1 MIMLLRKINLTNFF
15 AVLLIGGLS
24 LGIVSNVIFPKNPK
38 LSYLVL
44 AVAAVLWFIKPYFKR
59 FADRLSPRTMKWA
72 FIGNMGAI
80 LVIQLLILHFLP
92 ATVYHD
98 PYRVLNQA
106 ELLSRGHLNWTHS
119 IYFYRSPNNVPLAIL
134 MSYWIK
140 LFMLVHI
147 STFVAVHLLSLLLLD
162 GFIALIISLVRQFTT
177 RNGSALATMAF
188 FVFSSFAYTYY
199 LQVFYSDLPILLTL
213 ALVFYTLAH
222 WSHMT
227 TLRKSLMGTVIL
239 LAVMLGQI
247 VKPNLIIL
255 AVAIVIVGIWLF
267 IHQSPKFVKLLVPFI
282 LMLGG
287 FSASVPVT
295 HAMES
300 ADHFSVSTKYQIPTM
315 HWIEMGYN
323 PNSYGRING
332 SDVKRLDAL
341 PTKAARQTYLNKAL
355 PARLK
360 KLGAFGIVKQWA
372 VKLAILLNV
381 GNVQGAYT
389 GGFIQAPASY
399 QKVEAPIKTMSSALM
414 RASIILLYVEVLF
427 SSVALI
433 RRQTC
438 MPNTAFVLALVTA
451 VGYLAFHTL
460 MWETESRYG
469 QALMPMLF
477 LLSTIDRPAIK
488 SLTPKTPRF
497 RVFNTLA
504 FLLVVAAAY
513 VTSPLYLIDHS
524 QLVSGQLS
532 QLSIQYKAKLIT
544 VAPHKAVT
552 QEIQLNHTATYLIV
566 STAPQAHLM
575 GQLTSLSTHHAYKL
589 TAGPKSLLLHCV
601 LTKGNYFIKISNQTT
616 TTQKMQVSKM
626 YDYKLAPYPAN
637 LNQHPHPTW
646 SLIYRAGRTVKI

>member
-1 MIMLLRKINLTNFF
+1 MLLRKINLTNFF
-15 AVLLIGGLS
+15 AVLLIGGLG

-44 AVAAVLWFIKPYFKR
+44 AVAALLWFIKPYFKR

-72 FIGNMGAI
+72 FVGSMGAI

-106 ELLSRGHLNWTHS
+106 ELLSRGHLDWTRS

-140 LFMLVHI
+140 LFALVHI

-177 RNGSALATMAF
+177 RNGSALATMVF

-222 WSHMT
+222 WPHMT
-227 TLRKSLMGTVIL
+227 TLKKTLMGVAIF

-247 VKPNLIIL
+247 VKPNLIVL

-267 IHQSPKFVKLLVPFI
+267 IRQRSQFVKLLVPFI

-287 FSASVPVT
+287 FAASVPVT
-295 HAMES
+295 HAMET

-332 SDVKRLDAL
+332 ADVKKLDAL
-341 PTKAARQTYLNKAL
+341 PTKAARQSYLNKAL

-360 KLGAFGIVKQWA
+360 KLGIFGIVKQWG
-372 VKLAILLNV
+372 VKLGILLNV
-381 GNVQGAYT
+381 GNVQSAYT

-414 RASIILLYVEVLF
+414 RASIILLYVEALF

-433 RRQTC
+433 RRQAS

-488 SLTPKTPRF
+488 SLTPKTTRF
-497 RVFNTLA
+497 RVFNTVA
-504 FLLVVAAAY
+504 FLFVVAAAY

-524 QLVSGQLS
+524 QLVTGQLS
-532 QLSIQYKAKLIT
+532 QLSIQYRAKLT
-544 VAPHKAVT
+544 AVAPHKDLT
-552 QEIQLNHTATYLIV
+552 QEIKLNHAATHLIV
-566 STAPQAHLM
+566 STAPKTHLT
-575 GQLTSLSTHHAYKL
+575 GQLTNLSTHHAYQL
-589 TAGPKSLLLHCV
+589 TAGPKSLLIHRV
-601 LTKGNYFIKISNQTT
+601 LAKGKYLIKISNNTAA
-616 TTQKMQVSKM
+616 TQKLQVSKM
-626 YDYKLAPYPAN
+626 YDYKLAPYPIK
-637 LNQHPHPTW
+637 LNQRLHPTW
-646 SLIYRAGRTVKI
+646 SLIYQAGRTVKI